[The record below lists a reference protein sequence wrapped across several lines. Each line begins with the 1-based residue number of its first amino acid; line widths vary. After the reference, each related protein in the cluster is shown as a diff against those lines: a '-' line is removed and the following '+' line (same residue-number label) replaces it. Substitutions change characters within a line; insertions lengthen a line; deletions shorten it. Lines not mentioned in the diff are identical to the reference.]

1 MDPLNEKEL
10 LNFALQSGIVDINTI
25 RMQFEMNERKKY
37 LEMHNS
43 KIWQS
48 TDGKWYTF
56 VPDAT
61 KNKGKKLVKRKTK
74 DDLDDLLVDF
84 YKEYEEPQTLE
95 KTFWDWINKKIKF
108 GEITKQTCDRYET
121 DFYKYFAGYESK
133 DIRFITTDF
142 LEDFIINNIKNYNMK
157 SKAWSNLRTIIRGM
171 FLFAKKKG
179 YTNLDIVN
187 FISELDI
194 SRKMFNHDKKPV
206 ENVIYTEKETQAIV
220 NYISTTKNLN
230 DIAILF
236 AVYTGMRVGEIV
248 ALKWEDI
255 SEDYIHINRM
265 QERFKD
271 ENGKIVYKIRN
282 FPKTEASIRDVVIVP
297 ELKAVIKKLKTIN
310 PFTEYLFEKKGECI
324 HKHSVCTRL
333 YCLCDKFDFPHKGMH
348 AFRRY
353 YATKLINA
361 GVEKTIIISQM
372 GHTDFD
378 TTKNHYYKNNHEME
392 YIAETVKKAI
402 SG

>member
-171 FLFAKKKG
+171 FLFAKKKDRC
-179 YTNLDIVN
+179 LI
-187 FISELDI
+187 IC
-194 SRKMFNHDKKPV
+194 
-206 ENVIYTEKETQAIV
+206 
-220 NYISTTKNLN
+220 
-230 DIAILF
+230 LF
-236 AVYTGMRVGEIV
+236 VFSGIIWSA
-248 ALKWEDI
+248 D
-255 SEDYIHINRM
+255 H
-265 QERFKD
+265 
-271 ENGKIVYKIRN
+271 
-282 FPKTEASIRDVVIVP
+282 P
-297 ELKAVIKKLKTIN
+297 ECDRAGGCQGPR
-310 PFTEYLFEKKGECI
+310 PF
-324 HKHSVCTRL
+324 R
-333 YCLCDKFDFPHKGMH
+333 
-348 AFRRY
+348 
-353 YATKLINA
+353 
-361 GVEKTIIISQM
+361 
-372 GHTDFD
+372 
-378 TTKNHYYKNNHEME
+378 
-392 YIAETVKKAI
+392 
-402 SG
+402 

>member
-121 DFYKYFAGYESK
+121 DFYKYFAGYE
-133 DIRFITTDF
+133 DRNIRFVSTDF